1 MSDAKDKLEREQA
14 AEKEVLARKQ
24 LRRDLYDGN
33 EKLRVAIPDE
43 AYLFHLLKEVERHFE
58 LWFNKTEPVAELEA
72 DEAID
77 LDDTDEIEKRE
88 QAADDAAAVESEK
101 AAAAKDARRRAPS
114 GLR

>member
-14 AEKEVLARKQ
+14 AEKAVLARKQ

-58 LWFNKTEPVAELEA
+58 LWFNKTEPVAEPEP
-72 DEAID
+72 EAID
-77 LDDTDEIEKRE
+77 LDDTDEIEKAE
-88 QAADDAAAVESEK
+88 QAKDDAAAVESEK